1 MKILRTFI
9 AVVCGTALL
18 ASTAHAQSETSPGAA
33 VSFGG
38 GVASTSSITGAV
50 LGGSVLFDV
59 NEWVAL
65 EGEGSYLDRG
75 AGADALSASGSLL
88 INMLPSRGRVVP
100 YAAVG
105 GGVYR
110 ASFDMGDPRMLGT
123 VGSQFQSGAVV
134 CPAPGTGMGF
144 GPGAGFGMGTGEC
157 PATAAGYMGVG
168 RMPAFYGNRLGPL
181 VVPDTGI
188 WETRSFVDPA
198 ATIGGGVRFHVSDR
212 IMIRPDLRARL
223 IFGDGDTHVMA
234 VFAFNVGYRF

>member
-1 MKILRTFI
+1 MTTLKMFI
-9 AVVCGTALL
+9 AVVCGAAFLV
-18 ASTAHAQSETSPGAA
+18 SPAHAQPETSLGTA

-38 GVASTSSITGAV
+38 GVASTSSATGAV
-50 LGGSVLFDV
+50 LGGSVLYDV

-75 AGADALSASGSLL
+75 DGADALSASGSLL
-88 INMLPSRGRVVP
+88 INVLPSRGRVVP

-105 GGVYR
+105 GGMYR

-123 VGSQFQSGAVV
+123 IGSQYQSGTMF
-134 CPAPGTGMGF
+134 CPAAGNGVGF
-144 GPGAGFGMGTGEC
+144 GPGAGFGMGTGVC
-157 PATAAGYMGVG
+157 PATAAGYWGVG

-181 VVPDTGI
+181 VVPGTGI

-198 ATIGGGVRFHVSDR
+198 ATIGGGARFHVSDR

-223 IFGDGDTHVMA
+223 IFGEGDTHIMT